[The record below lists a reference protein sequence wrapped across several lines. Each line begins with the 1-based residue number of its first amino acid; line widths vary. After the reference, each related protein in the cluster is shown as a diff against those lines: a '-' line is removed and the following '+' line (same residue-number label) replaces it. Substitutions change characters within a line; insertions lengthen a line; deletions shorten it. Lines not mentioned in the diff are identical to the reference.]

1 MLADNC
7 SNNQDVILSDDI
19 RIQTAFSRNLDDIH
33 HPKKCDENVTEYI
46 NNFSKISLH
55 LLE

>member
-55 LLE
+55 HLE